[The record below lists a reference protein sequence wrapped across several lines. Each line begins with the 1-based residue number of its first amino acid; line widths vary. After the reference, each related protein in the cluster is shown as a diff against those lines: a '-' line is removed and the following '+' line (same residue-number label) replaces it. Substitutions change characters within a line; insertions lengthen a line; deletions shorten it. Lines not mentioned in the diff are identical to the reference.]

1 MLKILGGCMIF
12 SGCLG
17 LGMWYSTQLRGRIKA
32 VRNLRNILELLAGEI
47 GYGRATLPECCTHT
61 ARYLHPPFD
70 QAFCRIGERMEEN
83 MGVSFGEVFR
93 EEMEK
98 TLSVK
103 GKRQRRFSGVYL
115 ADRVYGQPDAASSH
129 RTEYRTPEAYRGKA
143 TAGKCGEKQNG
154 SWTGGNGR
162 FVIDFDSHIR
172 NPI

>member
-83 MGVSFGEVFR
+83 M
-93 EEMEK
+93 EK
-98 TLSVK
+98 TLSTLPLK
-103 GKRQRRFSGVYL
+103 ESDREDFL
-115 ADRVYGQPDAASSH
+115 AFTWQTGFMDSQMQLRAIEQSIELL
-129 RTEYRTPEAYRGKA
+129 RLT
-143 TAGKCGEKQNG
+143 GEKLQQENAEKSRMAVG
-154 SWTGGNGR
+154 LGAMGGLLL
-162 FVIDFDSHIR
+162 ILIL
-172 NPI
+172 I

>member
-98 TLSVK
+98 TLSPLPLK
-103 GKRQRRFSGVYL
+103 ESDREDFL
-115 ADRVYGQPDAASSH
+115 AFTWQTGFMDSQMQLRAIEQSIELL
-129 RTEYRTPEAYRGKA
+129 RLT
-143 TAGKCGEKQNG
+143 GEKLQQENAEKSRMAVG
-154 SWTGGNGR
+154 LGAMGGLLL
-162 FVIDFDSHIR
+162 ILIL
-172 NPI
+172 I